1 MELIKEYLLSITA
14 AALICGVISSL
25 TSKNASISKLMQLLC
40 GLFLAIT
47 VIRPVVEVQLD
58 NIDSF
63 TELLVVD
70 GEIAASTGK
79 EMAAEEMKRIIK
91 EKTEA
96 YILDKAKSLGAE
108 IEVEVTLEDFVP
120 TGAIITGSVSPFARS
135 SLITSISQ
143 DLGIP
148 PEGQIW
154 NRS

>member
-14 AALICGVISSL
+14 AALICGAISSL

-47 VIRPVVEVQLD
+47 VIRPIVEVQLD

-70 GEIAASTGK
+70 GEIAASPGK

>member
-47 VIRPVVEVQLD
+47 VIRPIVEVQLD

-63 TELLVVD
+63 TDLLEVD
-70 GEIAASTGK
+70 GEIAASTGR

>member
-14 AALICGVISSL
+14 AALICGAISSL

-47 VIRPVVEVQLD
+47 VIRPIVEVQLD

-63 TELLVVD
+63 TELLVED

-96 YILDKAKSLGAE
+96 YILDKAKNIGAE
-108 IEVEVTLEDFVP
+108 ISVEISLNDLVP
-120 TGAIITGSVSPFARS
+120 TGVTVVGNLSPYARS
-135 SLITSISQ
+135 SLAAIITQ
-143 DLGIP
+143 ELNIP
-148 PEGQIW
+148 PEAQIW
-154 NRS
+154 KSS

>member
-1 MELIKEYLLSITA
+1 MELIKEYLISVTA
-14 AALICGVISSL
+14 AALICGAISSL

-47 VIRPVVEVQLD
+47 VIKPIVEVKLD

-63 TELLVVD
+63 TDLLVVD

-91 EKTEA
+91 ERTEA
-96 YILDKAKSLGAE
+96 YILDKAKSLGTE
-108 IEVEVTLEDFVP
+108 IEVEVILEDLTP
-120 TGAIITGSVSPFARS
+120 AGAIITGSVSPFARS
-135 SLITSISQ
+135 SLSTSISQ